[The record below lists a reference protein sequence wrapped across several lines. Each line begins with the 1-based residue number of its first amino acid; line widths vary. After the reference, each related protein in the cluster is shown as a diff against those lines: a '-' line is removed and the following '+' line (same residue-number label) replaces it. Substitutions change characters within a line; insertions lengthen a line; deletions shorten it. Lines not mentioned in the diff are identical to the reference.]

1 MTTTHK
7 NMTRR
12 RLLRLGGAGTLA
24 ALLARARSAG
34 RLPNFIILFADDMGY
49 GDLGC
54 YGHPTIRT
62 PNLDRA
68 AEEGLR
74 FTSFYAAAPVCTP
87 SRVGLLTG
95 RYPVRAGLPNNL
107 GPDSKGGLPLSEI
120 TLAQLLKAR
129 GYKTMAIGKWHLGH
143 DPKEYLPTS
152 RGFDSYLGLLYS
164 NDMIPPFVK
173 TTRPLDLYRNEEPV
187 ERVTDQSTLT
197 ERYTAEALRFI
208 RSAGDSPFFLY
219 LPYAMPHL
227 PISTSE
233 RFRSHSR
240 AGLYGDVIETLDWS
254 AGEILR
260 ELKDRKLDGDTMVI
274 FASDN
279 GPWHS
284 LPARMLQNGNEPWHT
299 GTKGLLRGAKGT
311 TYEGGQRVPCI
322 ARWPGVIPARQIN
335 SDIVS
340 TLDLLPTIAGAAG
353 ATLPRDRVYDGF
365 DLLPVLRGTV
375 RSPRS
380 VFHYFRGNTL
390 EAVREGSWK
399 MRFAQP
405 IQGEGQSGPAGPPRP
420 ELFNLDF
427 DPAEQYNVYERHRDL
442 GDSLMNKM
450 RAFAQELKA
459 QFHESKA
466 ER

>member
-1 MTTTHK
+1 MIQN
-7 NMTRR
+7 NMSRR
-12 RLLRLGGAGTLA
+12 RLLQLGGAGTLA
-24 ALLARARSAG
+24 GVLARVPSAA
-34 RLPNFIILFADDMGY
+34 RLPNFVMLFADDMGY
-49 GDLGC
+49 SDLGC

-62 PNLDRA
+62 PNLDRM

-95 RYPVRAGLPNNL
+95 RYPVRVGLPNNL
-107 GPDSKGGLPLSEI
+107 GPDSKGGLPLGEI

-143 DPKEYLPTS
+143 DPQEYMPTS
-152 RGFDSYLGLLYS
+152 RGFDSYVGLLYS

-173 TTRPLDLYRNEEPV
+173 TTRPLDLYRNKQPI

-197 ERYTAEALRFI
+197 ERYTAEALSFI
-208 RSAGDSPFFLY
+208 RAAGNNPFFLY

-227 PISTSE
+227 PISTSQ
-233 RFRSHSR
+233 RFRSRSR

-260 ELKDRKLDGDTMVI
+260 ELKARKIDGDTLVI

-279 GPWHS
+279 GPWHN
-284 LPARMLQNGNEPWHT
+284 LPARMLQNDNEPWHT

-340 TLDLLPTIAGAAG
+340 TLDVLPTMAAAAG

-365 DLLPVLRGTV
+365 DLLPCVRGAA

-380 VFHYFRGNTL
+380 VFHYFRGRTL
-390 EAVREGSWK
+390 EAIREGSWK
-399 MRFAQP
+399 MRLAAVV
-405 IQGEGQSGPAGPPRP
+405 QGEGQSAPAGPPQP
-420 ELFNLDF
+420 ELFNLDA
-427 DPAEQYNVYERHRDL
+427 DPAEQYNVYERNRAL
-442 GDSLMNKM
+442 ADSLLIKM

-459 QFHESKA
+459 QLGDTA
-466 ER
+466 RTTGA